1 MIFSIEDAREDRAEL
16 ENLLRI
22 EDLEKLRLQG
32 FV

>member
-1 MIFSIEDAREDRAEL
+1 MIFSIEDAKEDRAEL

-22 EDLEKLRLQG
+22 EDLENLRLQG